1 MKEKPFIDIFEYFR
15 GIEDA
20 FCSERNAPLLLS
32 PLDYEKVVEWHSAKI
47 PLDVVKRGIKKYF
60 EKLSKRKTPLR
71 KAICLSF
78 AEESI
83 LKTLEEY
90 RQAMVGGDESGN
102 YAPSDEKKRKSDF
115 ISAIKKSF
123 ADAIA
128 AKEKFPQFEKTMTFM
143 STVISI
149 LENFEMDEKITLAD
163 IESKIS
169 PLDAELG
176 RLLVSESPTEL
187 KEKWKKEGRSLIEKS
202 KVSQNKEIV
211 EAIEKKILINK
222 AFEYLSI
229 PRLSILYFNE

>member
-1 MKEKPFIDIFEYFR
+1 MNEKPFIDIFEYFVE
-15 GIEDA
+15 IEEA

-32 PLDYEKVVEWHSAKI
+32 PLDYEKVIEWHSAKI

-78 AEESI
+78 AEDAI

-90 RQAMVGGDESGN
+90 RQAMIGGGGGEIV
-102 YAPSDEKKRKSDF
+102 PSDEKKRKNDF
-115 ISAIKKSF
+115 IFAIKKSF
-123 ADAIA
+123 SEAV
-128 AKEKFPQFEKTMTFM
+128 AKKETFPQFVKTVSFM

-149 LENFEMDEKITLAD
+149 LENFEADEKMTLAD
-163 IESKIS
+163 IEAKIS

-176 RLLVSESPTEL
+176 KLLILEAPSEL
-187 KEKWKKEGRSLIEKS
+187 KEEWKKEAGRLIEKS
-202 KVSQNKEIV
+202 KISQNKEIV
-211 EAIEKKILINK
+211 EAIEKKVLINK